1 MTARGAGDR
10 YETILNLLGQGIIDG
25 AFPVGS
31 VLPTEQIQEDQHVS
45 RTVVRE
51 ATRTLSTL
59 GLVKAQRNVG
69 TTVLPP
75 SDWATTH
82 PMVIRWR
89 AHGPDFLIQHHELLE
104 LRLGVEPV
112 AAELS
117 ARRAP
122 VDTGAKLME
131 HAAQMGAA
139 LRAASPE
146 GFFEADSLFHKALL
160 EGSGNAI
167 LAKQA
172 GPVAAG
178 LHARFESGQE
188 HLRRLI
194 QDSVDRHVFLAEA
207 VALGDTLMARRW
219 AEMLIRYTLAEV
231 RPARPQAAEV
241 HDGSAAGG

>member
-1 MTARGAGDR
+1 MTGRVTGDR
-10 YETILNLLGQGIIDG
+10 YETTLNLLGQGIIDG
-25 AFPVGS
+25 TFPVGS

-89 AHGPDFLIQHHELLE
+89 SHGPDYLTQHHELLE

-117 ARRAP
+117 ARHTPAE
-122 VDTGAKLME
+122 TGAKLLVQAERMR
-131 HAAQMGAA
+131 QA
-139 LRAASPE
+139 LLAASPE
-146 GFFEADSLFHKALL
+146 GFFEADSLFHRALL

-178 LHARFESGQE
+178 LQARFESGQE
-188 HLRRLI
+188 QLRRLI

-207 VALGDTLMARRW
+207 VAQGDTLMARRW
-219 AEMLIRYTLAEV
+219 AEMLIRYTLAEG
-231 RPARPQAAEV
+231 RPSQ
-241 HDGSAAGG
+241 